1 MQRLTS
7 CSVLFGVLAGIW
19 ACSGD
24 PTNNS
29 GKPTF
34 IVADPTVVFVT
45 QGDSQ
50 GVVVSVVDEDGLS
63 IVSDFSASNIGTGIT
78 VNKDPNFLP
87 TQTIPPTDI
96 GHQARFFV
104 KGVDVTST
112 SFVVN
117 ASGLTKTVTVNSVAP

>member
-1 MQRLTS
+1 MQRLTR

-34 IVADPTVVFVT
+34 IQADPTVLFVQ
-45 QGDSQ
+45 QGLTTA
-50 GVVVSVVDEDGLS
+50 VIVSVVDEDGLS
-63 IVSDFSASNIGTGIT
+63 LASDFSVSNIGPGLI
-78 VNKDPNFLP
+78 VFRDPDFLP

-96 GHQARFFV
+96 GHQARFV
-104 KGVDVTST
+104 VAAEAAGAT
-112 SFVVN
+112 SFTVN
-117 ASGLTKTVTVNSVAP
+117 ASGLTKTVTVNITP

>member
-1 MQRLTS
+1 MQRLIR
-7 CSVLFGVLAGIW
+7 CSVLFGVLVGTW

-29 GKPTF
+29 GKPTL

-50 GVVVSVVDEDGLS
+50 GVVAYVVDEDGQS
-63 IVSDFSASNIGTGIT
+63 IASDFAASNVGAGIT
-78 VNKDPNFLP
+78 VNLDPNFLP
-87 TQTIPPTDI
+87 TQTIPPTNI

-104 KGVDVTST
+104 KGVAVTST
-112 SFVVN
+112 TFVVN
-117 ASGLTKTVTVNSVAP
+117 ASGLTKTVTVNSLAP

>member
-1 MQRLTS
+1 MQRLIR
-7 CSVLFGVLAGIW
+7 CSVLFGVLAAIW

-29 GKPTF
+29 GKPTL
-34 IVADPTVVFVT
+34 IVADPTVLFVT

-50 GVVVSVVDEDGLS
+50 GVVVTVVDEDGQS
-63 IVSDFSASNIGTGIT
+63 VAATFDATQGAGISVT
-78 VNKDPNFLP
+78 RDLNFLP

-104 KGVDVTST
+104 KGVTVST
-112 SFVVN
+112 TAFTVL
-117 ASGLTKTVTVNSVAP
+117 AAGLT